1 MIDFVGCVLFMVALG
16 LIYFLLILVL
26 EGDNNG
32 K

>member
-1 MIDFVGCVLFMVALG
+1 MDFFGCVLFMAALG

-26 EGDNNG
+26 EGGNNG